1 MDNVT
6 AIMDL
11 RVLIAPLMLKKIG
24 KVGYRNFTCTVTQ
37 ERRFE
42 DVLVDIIKTIFL
54 L

>member
-11 RVLIAPLMLKKIG
+11 PVLIALLVVKKFG

-37 ERRFE
+37 ER
-42 DVLVDIIKTIFL
+42 
-54 L
+54 